1 MAQANRRAE
10 QATEPADTGLT
21 ANRSLMGVAG
31 GAAPC
36 PRSELVNA
44 AGVSIVMC
52 TTGNTSTLRTTVS
65 LQLVVCGD
73 VTVKKAP

>member
-1 MAQANRRAE
+1 MAQANRRA
-10 QATEPADTGLT
+10 THRPADTGLT
-21 ANRSLMGVAG
+21 ANRFPDGRRR
-31 GAAPC
+31 GAAHC

-44 AGVSIVMC
+44 VWVSAVMC

-73 VTVKKAP
+73 VAVKKAP